1 MTDEFYNSVMGVT
14 ERSYDALRGLRGLR
28 LNRVRYVVLPESPRP
43 EMRASKSWHEVEYAV
58 ELVFDGMS
66 VVISWLMENEIEC
79 LNVRPRGVVPVI
91 PDYSKTIDLSAQPG
105 WEDCV
110 GEELISVRAS
120 QYRPDPAQGD
130 CLWALALTFRNTAS
144 VAVALGELVDDIPSY
159 LPDSL
164 VVLFGKEAA
173 EGYWIS
179 GSPTAAWGAE
189 IA

>member
-1 MTDEFYNSVMGVT
+1 MTDEFHNSVMGVT
-14 ERSYDALRGLRGLR
+14 ERSYDALRGLRGQR
-28 LNRVRYVVLPESPRP
+28 LNRVRYVVLPESPGP
-43 EMRASKSWHEVEYAV
+43 EMRASESWDEVEYAV

-66 VVISWLMENEIEC
+66 VVISWQMENEIEC
-79 LNVRPRGVVPVI
+79 LTVRPRGVVPVI
-91 PDYSKTIDLSAQPG
+91 PDYSKTIDLSAQSG
-105 WEDCV
+105 WEACV

-120 QYRPDPAQGD
+120 QHRPDPAQGD
-130 CLWALALTFRNTAS
+130 CLWALALTFRNAAS

-179 GSPTAAWGAE
+179 GSPTSAWGAE